1 MRKALQLL
9 IVALVGCA
17 SPTEKP
23 AEQPKAAARGEMNV
37 RPVYPVGGRIALVNE
52 KARFVIIDFT
62 NSRPPELEQKLA
74 IYRAGLKVAEVKVS
88 GPFRNTTVAAD
99 VTAGDVRYG
108 DEVKSE

>member
-1 MRKALQLL
+1 MKALVVLL
-9 IVALVGCA
+9 VAVVAGCA
-17 SPTEKP
+17 TPKESANEK
-23 AEQPKAAARGEMNV
+23 KAAAPKDTV

-74 IYRAGLKVAEVKVS
+74 IYRAGLKVADVKVS

-99 VTAGDVRYG
+99 IMAGEVRYG
-108 DEVKSE
+108 DEVKAE